1 MMNSGP
7 LNRLTL
13 FARTALVLSS
23 ALFVIAAVPT
33 IARKFRGDAD
43 GSTPPAQR
51 RIVKGRV
58 DSGTELIAFFIASS
72 TCGASQHPTLPLAL
86 RQIRDS
92 LTVTAKSEGKRFIF
106 AGVALDETP
115 AKGLEF
121 LKPFGPFD
129 EVIAGGSWLG
139 TGAVDFLI
147 RSMPGPL
154 AMPQLLILER
164 DVVAE
169 KSTITVGPDRIVT
182 RVLGFAEIFKMA
194 GLSAESA
201 ATAGR

>member
-1 MMNSGP
+1 MNNATLS
-7 LNRLTL
+7 RLTL

-23 ALFVIAAVPT
+23 GLFIVAAVPT
-33 IARKFRGDAD
+33 IARKFRDDPDA
-43 GSTPPAQR
+43 TTQPQR
-51 RIVKGRV
+51 RIIKGRV
-58 DSGTELIAFFIASS
+58 GSGTELIAFFIASS
-72 TCGASQHPTLPLAL
+72 TCGASQHPTLPQAL

-92 LTVTAKSEGKRFIF
+92 LTVTAKGQGKRFIF

-115 AKGLEF
+115 AKGLDF
-121 LKPFGPFD
+121 LQPFGPFD

-147 RSMPGPL
+147 RSIPGPL
-154 AMPQLLILER
+154 AMPQLLIIER
-164 DVVAE
+164 DVVVE

-182 RVLGFAEIFKMA
+182 RVLGFAEIFKLA

-201 ATAGR
+201 AGQ